1 MTRSKSAHQVKGFTL
16 VELLVVI
23 GIIAL
28 LISILL
34 PSLSKARE
42 AAVRVQCASNL
53 RSVGQSIVMFA
64 NDRKGRLPYGHSTIY
79 GGPWW
84 GSWMYSPD
92 FFQLIDNYGGDKKV
106 FVCPVVAAQDG
117 TGYSGLKWF
126 NDNGFGDEVT
136 DGTGET
142 VAREAV
148 ARLEAKPAAEKQLLT
163 GYPDT
168 INSLRQTVDPWQGD
182 AFNMWNF
189 PGGATAYRVE
199 LGYTYEGAPGQ
210 YQTDGNVRQPQ
221 PYFVFKSGKTTIP
234 GGENDNPGL
243 MSDRATYQPSRPAK
257 GFSHG
262 RTWVPQGFQSANGQ
276 VSRHIGDVFVNTL
289 RRDGSV
295 EGRTPLKTP
304 YKIMGGND
312 SYWYR

>member
-1 MTRSKSAHQVKGFTL
+1 MARSKSAHQVKGFTL

-42 AAVRVQCASNL
+42 AAVKVQCASNL
-53 RSVGQSIVMFA
+53 RSVGQSIAMFA
-64 NDRKGRLPYGHSTIY
+64 NDRKGRLPYGHSTIW

-92 FFQLIDNYGGDKKV
+92 FFQLIDNYGGDKKI
-106 FVCPVVAAQDG
+106 FVCPVVAQQDG
-117 TGYSGLKWF
+117 TGYSGIKWY
-126 NDNGFGDEVT
+126 
-136 DGTGET
+136 DGTGAEIAGTAGET
-142 VAREAV
+142 A
-148 ARLEAKPAAEKQLLT
+148 ARLAVENLEKLAPQQKFEAT
-163 GYPDT
+163 GYRD
-168 INSLRQTVDPWQGD
+168 SVDQLRQVVEPWT
-182 AFNMWNF
+182 AE
-189 PGGATAYRVE
+189 GGAMWGTGGVPNIRVE

-210 YQTDGNVRQPQ
+210 YQTNGDVRVPQ
-221 PYFVFKSGKTTIP
+221 PYFVFKTGKTTIV

-243 MSDRATYQPSRPAK
+243 MSDRATYQPARSLR
-257 GFSHG
+257 GFNHG
-262 RTWVPQGFQSANGQ
+262 RVWTPQGFNSATGA
-276 VSRHIGDVFVNTL
+276 VSKQIGDIFVNTL